1 MKTQFDKLIKAQ
13 EQKISLCEQHIVR
26 YNNDIAAKQSQ
37 VNGLI
42 SQIAQMSLP
51 KAGDFSVF
59 LQANA
64 KKRAFIFEID
74 SLQEQIAK
82 DKARIQELE
91 QEYRLLCIEFEK
103 LKYIRERERENLVKT
118 LKQKERRELDEVA
131 ILLHKEL
138 LWEWY
143 Y

>member
-1 MKTQFDKLIKAQ
+1 MIAQFDKLIKAQ
-13 EQKISLCEQHIVR
+13 EQKLSLCEQHIVR

-51 KAGDFSVF
+51 KAGDFSVL

-64 KKRAFIFEID
+64 KKRAFVFEID

-91 QEYRLLCIEFEK
+91 REYRLLCIEFEK
-103 LKYIRERERENLVKT
+103 LKHIREIERENLIKT

-131 ILLHKEL
+131 ILLHRKEL
-138 LWEWY
+138 L
-143 Y
+143 

>member
-13 EQKISLCEQHIVR
+13 EQKLSLCEQHIVR

-64 KKRAFIFEID
+64 KKRVFIFEID

-103 LKYIRERERENLVKT
+103 LKYIRERERENLVKI

-131 ILLHKEL
+131 ILLHKKEL
-138 LWEWY
+138 L
-143 Y
+143 